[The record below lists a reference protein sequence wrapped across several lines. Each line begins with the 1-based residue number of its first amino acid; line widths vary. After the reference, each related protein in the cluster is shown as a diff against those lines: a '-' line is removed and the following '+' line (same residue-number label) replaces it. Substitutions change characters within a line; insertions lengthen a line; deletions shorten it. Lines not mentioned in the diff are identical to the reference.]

1 MLLYPSL
8 CLFEGTV
15 ISQGRGTHM
24 PFCVLGN
31 PLLKGSFDFS
41 FTPVSMPG
49 RSETPLH
56 MNQIRYGLDLR
67 GTFAFKEQIASG
79 MSEADIRKTWEPGLS
94 FEFQVKPF
102 P

>member
-1 MLLYPSL
+1 
-8 CLFEGTV
+8 
-15 ISQGRGTHM
+15 
-24 PFCVLGN
+24 
-31 PLLKGSFDFS
+31 
-41 FTPVSMPG
+41 MPG